1 MNINA
6 PDSYLA
12 NEVMTAAPQKL
23 QLMLIEA
30 AIRSVQAAR
39 RHWRENENQPAFQ
52 CLIRAQKI
60 VGEILSS
67 LDFEDRSD
75 LVKNV
80 AGIYL
85 FILRN
90 LMEAATDRDEKK
102 LDDAARILDIERGTW
117 RKICDN
123 LGGKSAEGAGDSAS
137 ASAKIHAPASAFDS
151 LGGSSPAGFSLEA

>member
-6 PDSYLA
+6 SDSYLA
-12 NEVMTAAPQKL
+12 TEVMTAAPQKL

-30 AIRSVQAAR
+30 AIRSVEAAR
-39 RHWRENENQPAFQ
+39 RHWRENENQPAFH

-85 FILRN
+85 FILRS
-90 LMEAATDRDEKK
+90 LMEAAADRDEKN
-102 LDDAARILDIERGTW
+102 LDDALRVLNVERETW
-117 RKICDN
+117 RRICDK
-123 LGGKSAEGAGDSAS
+123 LGGKATGEQTEFIPAAS
-137 ASAKIHAPASAFDS
+137 ESLPPAPVFNAFDD
-151 LGGSSPAGFSLEA
+151 LPWTGFSVEA